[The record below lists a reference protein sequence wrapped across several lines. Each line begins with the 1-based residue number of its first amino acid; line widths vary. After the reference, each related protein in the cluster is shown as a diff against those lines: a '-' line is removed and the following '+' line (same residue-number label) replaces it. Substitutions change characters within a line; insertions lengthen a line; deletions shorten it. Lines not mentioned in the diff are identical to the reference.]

1 MSYAEYSKPAPAS
14 WLDIA
19 FVSFLRLLAIC
30 FIGFTIQYW
39 MRVSGYYAGPE
50 WRFDTMSPAWKIV
63 AAMLSVLLPIAA
75 VGLWSTLSWGRVV
88 WAMVAITEL
97 TMHAGFPEY
106 FGTNTKIVW
115 FHLAAITIYLVFQGG
130 FIYSTKKA

>member
-1 MSYAEYSKPAPAS
+1 MTYAEDLKPAPTT

-30 FIGFTIQYW
+30 FIGFTVQYW
-39 MRVSGYYAGPE
+39 MRVSGYYDGPE
-50 WRFDTMSPAWKIV
+50 WRFDTMSSSWKIV

-88 WAMVAITEL
+88 WAMAVITEL
-97 TMHAGFPEY
+97 TMYSWYPER
-106 FGTNTKIVW
+106 FGTSSIIVW
-115 FHLAAITIYLVFQGG
+115 FHLASIAIYLVFQAC